1 MTLASYPWMLD
12 LLVGVIL
19 LACACIKGVKGIYKS
34 LMPLAVIV
42 ASVICATFLSAI
54 LTEPVTEMVYP
65 IAEDK
70 LISALKIDKLPQED
84 LQQFANL
91 VTNPDT
97 LAKKIEEMLPKG
109 MLPVLSKLGVD
120 VREFAEQTLEDTKD
134 SVDIHDYLS
143 EEQIEKLK
151 DAGVEL
157 QTAAATAVGS
167 TKDALAAEGAFF
179 STVFSLTYRL
189 TAIAVHYLLWG
200 IFCVLFLALLTIIK
214 NTFGLA
220 FDLPVIGWVDKLGG
234 ALLGVVEAGLVM
246 FVIGWLARLFEFNTL
261 HDLGAGTTLF
271 ALFF

>member
-1 MTLASYPWMLD
+1 MTLVSYPWMLD

-97 LAKKIEEMLPKG
+97 LAKKIEEMPNTTLIQQKNTSNGSNINSNSGLIP
-109 MLPVLSKLGVD
+109 LQRTDADVILGYAAKV
-120 VREFAEQTLEDTKD
+120 
-134 SVDIHDYLS
+134 
-143 EEQIEKLK
+143 
-151 DAGVEL
+151 
-157 QTAAATAVGS
+157 TAQF
-167 TKDALAAEGAFF
+167 DALRVADF
-179 STVFSLTYRL
+179 SPKKFTVLNS
-189 TAIAVHYLLWG
+189 
-200 IFCVLFLALLTIIK
+200 VLHSSPSHLRNK
-214 NTFGLA
+214 
-220 FDLPVIGWVDKLGG
+220 
-234 ALLGVVEAGLVM
+234 
-246 FVIGWLARLFEFNTL
+246 ARIRNF
-261 HDLGAGTTLF
+261 
-271 ALFF
+271 